1 MSETPLFR
9 FSTRLRVRWAEI
21 DSQGVVFNGN
31 YLTYFDVGNT
41 EYWRTLGLTY
51 PDGFLAA
58 GIDTFAV
65 KATIEYASPARYDD
79 ELDVCVR
86 IGKLGRTSFTMA
98 FEIRRSDERL
108 VTGEMIYVCVD
119 PATHKPT
126 PIPDV
131 FRRAVTEYEHTAPGA

>member
-1 MSETPLFR
+1 VTEGPVFR
-9 FSTRLRVRWAEI
+9 FSTPLRVRWAEI
-21 DSQGVVFNGN
+21 DSQGVVLNGN

-51 PDGFLAA
+51 PERFLAA

-79 ELDVCVR
+79 ELDVGVR
-86 IGKLGRTSFTMA
+86 IAKLGRTSFTMA
-98 FEIRRSDERL
+98 FEIRRAAERL
-108 VTGEMIYVCVD
+108 VTGETVYVCVD

-131 FRRAVTEYEHTAPGA
+131 FRRAITDYERTAPIT